1 MRLWCRWDAD
11 SKVLTSRSER
21 VSSAK
26 DAILDALLGLLLAG
40 VIAGPAIVRGELVG
54 APNAET
60 YGLAWVQAYTA
71 AQWPAWPEGTT
82 MALGTAS
89 RHVIDPL
96 PTWVAGGLAQVVGL
110 TAAWNAM
117 VVGWIVLAA
126 VGGAA
131 LGRAVG
137 VNARFV
143 AVTLVL
149 SPIWRGSLWSGL
161 TEDGAVGLLA
171 LALAGLWSGS
181 RSENPRWCTVLAGGI
196 ATGLLAWC
204 GLYLAWLGA
213 AAALGI
219 TAWRAL
225 RKQWRGVARLVLA
238 GVVALALAGPA
249 LAPFAARL
257 SGAGHRFGKPPS
269 VQEPLWRVNPWRAA
283 DLASFVTPGF
293 QEVGDAFVREHPA
306 WVGYPTLGLAV
317 LGAPAALPVV
327 LPVSFVAAWSVGPTP
342 SVAGMPVAWTNPI
355 AAGLDHLPF
364 ASSFNH
370 HARLWILGQL
380 GVIVLAG
387 AGLQRLVARS
397 GGKNP
402 WIPAVAI
409 SLVVVDAAV
418 LAPGPL
424 CLPGTSPDTP
434 TIYQALANL
443 PEGPVLLIGASGPG
457 VHPQKAFFDQ
467 RAHGRALLLNPDR
480 PEPPD
485 LGHIPPGALVVALGD
500 AAVAQGRAAL
510 GSPFALD
517 SSGAVWA
524 GR

>member
-1 MRLWCRWDAD
+1 MTAPTERL
-11 SKVLTSRSER
+11 
-21 VSSAK
+21 SSVPA
-26 DAILDALLGLLLAG
+26 ALLDALPDALIGALLAC

-60 YGLAWVQAYTA
+60 YGHAWVQAYTA
-71 AQWPAWPEGTT
+71 AQWPAWPEGTA
-82 MALGTAS
+82 MALGTGG

-96 PTWVAGGLAQVVGL
+96 PTWVAGGLAQILGL
-110 TAAWNAM
+110 TGAWNAM
-117 VVGWIVLAA
+117 VVGWIMLAA
-126 VGGAA
+126 VGGAV

-143 AVTLVL
+143 AVALVL

-181 RSENPRWCTVLAGGI
+181 RSENPRWRTVLAGGF

-225 RKQWRGVARLVLA
+225 HTQWRGVGRLVLA
-238 GVVALALAGPA
+238 GGLAAALAGPA
-249 LAPFAARL
+249 LAPFSARL

-293 QEVGDAFVREHPA
+293 QDVGDAFVREHPT
-306 WVGYPTLGLAV
+306 WLGYPTLGLAV
-317 LGAPAALPVV
+317 LAGPVALPVAV
-327 LPVSFVAAWSVGPTP
+327 PVALLGAWSVGPTP
-342 SVAGMPVAWTNPI
+342 SWAGMPCTWTNPI
-355 AAGLDHLPF
+355 AANLDRLPF

-370 HARLWILGQL
+370 HARLWILGQM
-380 GVIVLAG
+380 GMIVLAG
-387 AGLQRLVARS
+387 AGLQRLVVGSA
-397 GGKNP
+397 GKKT

-409 SLVVVDAAV
+409 SLVVVDAVV

-424 CLPGTSPDTP
+424 VLPGTSTQTP
-434 TIYQALANL
+434 SIYRALADL
-443 PEGPVLLIGASGPG
+443 PAGPVLLIGASGPG
-457 VHPQKAFFDQ
+457 AHPQKAFFDQ
-467 RAHGRALLLNPDR
+467 RAHGRVLLLNPDR

-485 LGHIPPGALVVALGD
+485 LGHIPAGAVVVAVGD

-510 GSPFALD
+510 GSPLALD
-517 SSGAVWA
+517 ASGAVWA